1 MVAERAGMVLLFAG
15 DVPLLGLLLDLLAD
29 VGHRVFRVAD
39 VEEGFDLAAR
49 DRPDV
54 ILLDVGFPPDA
65 QADIL
70 SRLKREHATA
80 AIPVIALTDETASL
94 GEAGGLLD
102 GWIGKPF
109 DIDVLEEHVARAV
122 GRPTMRSSTRSQTK
136 AS

>member
-1 MVAERAGMVLLFAG
+1 MMAERTGLILLFAG
-15 DVPLLGLLLDLLAD
+15 ATPLLGLLLELLAD
-29 VGHRVFRVAD
+29 IGHRVFRVAD
-39 VEEGFDLAAR
+39 AEQGLDLAAHH
-49 DRPDV
+49 RPDV

-70 SRLKREHATA
+70 VRLKDGRATA
-80 AIPVIALTDETASL
+80 AIPVIALTAEMASL

-102 GWIGKPF
+102 GWISKPF

-122 GRPTMRSSTRSQTK
+122 GRPAVRSRMK